1 LKSLLYFLTLILE
14 TALPKCRFQ
23 IYILWMNLFFHI
35 VGPFVVLI
43 ILNYKVHTRIKEFE
57 KTLTDTLRVCFNR
70 TTSQRVTSGIS
81 SGESLSINIT
91 FNTNKVYD
99 VVIHCQVLFWEAA
112 GPNIVIVFHY
122 TNKLQEQVLDLQKM
136 RTNEWSRVNN
146 FDTWIV
152 G

>member
-1 LKSLLYFLTLILE
+1 
-14 TALPKCRFQ
+14 
-23 IYILWMNLFFHI
+23 MNLFFHI

-91 FNTNKVYD
+91 FNKNKVFD
-99 VVIHCQVLFWEAA
+99 VIHCQVLLREAA
-112 GPNIVIVFHY
+112 GSNIVIVFHN
-122 TNKLQEQVLDLQKM
+122 TNKLQEQVLHLQKM
-136 RTNEWSRVNN
+136 RTKK
-146 FDTWIV
+146 
-152 G
+152 